1 MANVRQTAVAV
12 VGKAVYQFTR
22 THAEETVQVVS
33 EVPTTSVRLA
43 MDTVEDAHSVAKIVF
58 AIV

>member
-12 VGKAVYQFTR
+12 GGKAAYQFTR

-33 EVPTTSVRLA
+33 EVPKTSVRLA
-43 MDTVEDAHSVAKIVF
+43 MDTIEDARSVAKIVF
-58 AIV
+58 ARV